1 LCTKFDIYGLVS
13 TIRNKK
19 KKILDINKWL
29 KKSLKIP
36 KGLSESIFRR
46 RTDSTMAKRKSAKGQ
61 ARSRLLLNK
70 KKSGK
75 KDK

>member
-1 LCTKFDIYGLVS
+1 MFLQ
-13 TIRNKK
+13 KK
-19 KKILDINKWL
+19 KFLDINKWL

-61 ARSRLLLNK
+61 ARSSNTNPTIIHDLGLK
-70 KKSGK
+70 
-75 KDK
+75 

>member
-1 LCTKFDIYGLVS
+1 VHTKFDIYGLVS
-13 TIRNKK
+13 TIRNQKK
-19 KKILDINKWL
+19 KFLDINKWL

-61 ARSRLLLNK
+61 ARSSNTNPTIIHDL
-70 KKSGK
+70 G
-75 KDK
+75 